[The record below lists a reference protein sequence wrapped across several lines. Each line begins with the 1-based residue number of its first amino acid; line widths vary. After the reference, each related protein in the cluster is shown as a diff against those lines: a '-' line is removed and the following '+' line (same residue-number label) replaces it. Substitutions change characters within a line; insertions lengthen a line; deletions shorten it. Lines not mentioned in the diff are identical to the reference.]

1 MKGSTVLTECACGRS
16 PIGICIGWHELDE
29 KQYTVRLAAWK
40 KNQAE
45 KDNKEKERN
54 YGKMDKD
61 IYTAYNCISCYAV
74 SVRSVKSRTVCRIL
88 PQCPPGYTA

>member
-45 KDNKEKERN
+45 KDKKLIDSIECVHDMGWDEQEK
-54 YGKMDKD
+54 
-61 IYTAYNCISCYAV
+61 
-74 SVRSVKSRTVCRIL
+74 
-88 PQCPPGYTA
+88 